1 MSRKRAII
9 KGTFILTLTGFVTR
23 FMGFFYRIF
32 LSHTFGEEGVGLY
45 QLIFP
50 IYALCFS
57 LTAAGIEIALSRCV
71 AKRTTLGQ
79 EKEARE
85 LLYTSIIFTV
95 ITSCII
101 TVLLQKYAWFISSAF
116 LKDTRCSDLLIIL
129 SYAFPFAAV
138 HSCIC
143 GYYFGLKM
151 AGIPAVSQ
159 LLEQAARILSVYL
172 IYIFGMKN
180 GITFGISI
188 AVGGL
193 IAGEVVSSI
202 FCLRAVVK
210 KSALPRQI
218 WPALPAFGRHI
229 RELLFLSVPLT
240 ASRVLLNILQSVEA
254 ISIPLRLQTYGMT
267 NKAALS
273 TYGVLTGMAL
283 PCILFPSA
291 ITNSISTMLLPAVAE
306 IQALNDQRE
315 MSGLIKKVV
324 SCCVLLGSG
333 CCALLLLTGNWIG
346 SFLFHSNAAGSFI
359 VTLAWICPFL
369 YTNNTLISII
379 NGIGKTTLSFVINAL
394 SLLIRIGSVL
404 LLIPVY
410 GIPGYLWGL
419 LASQLC
425 IFLFCILYLYSCLA
439 LRKRSCSRKDYIS

>member
-9 KGTFILTLTGFVTR
+9 KGTFILTLTGFATR
-23 FMGFFYRIF
+23 FMGFFYRVF

-57 LTAAGIEIALSRCV
+57 LTSAGIEIALSRCV

-85 LLYTSIIFTV
+85 LLYTSIVFTV
-95 ITSCII
+95 IISCI
-101 TVLLQKYAWFISSAF
+101 TTLLLQKYAWFISSAF
-116 LKDTRCSDLLIIL
+116 LKDDRCAELLVIL

-151 AGIPAVSQ
+151 TGVPATSQ
-159 LLEQAARILSVYL
+159 LIEQVARITSVYL
-172 IYIFGMKN
+172 IYVFGQKN
-180 GITFGISI
+180 GVTFGISI
-188 AVGGL
+188 AVAGL
-193 IAGEVVSSI
+193 IAGEVISSL
-202 FCLRAVVK
+202 FCLKAVTGRSISMRK
-210 KSALPRQI
+210 IR
-218 WPALPAFGRHI
+218 PALPSFGRNM
-229 RELLFLSVPLT
+229 RELLFLSIPLT
-240 ASRVLLNILQSVEA
+240 GSRVLLNVLQSVEA
-254 ISIPLRLQTYGMT
+254 ISIPLRLQAYGMT

-291 ITNSISTMLLPAVAE
+291 ITNSISTMLLPTVAE
-306 IQALNDQRE
+306 IQALDNQRE
-315 MSGLIKKVV
+315 MSAIIKKVV

-333 CCALLLLTGNWIG
+333 CCALLLLTGSWIG
-346 SFLFHSNAAGSFI
+346 SFLFHSPAAGSFI

-369 YTNNTLISII
+369 YTDNTLISII
-379 NGIGKTTLSFVINAL
+379 NGIGKTTLSFVINAVG
-394 SLLIRIGSVL
+394 LLIRIGSVL

-410 GIPGYLWGL
+410 GIRGYLWGL

-425 IFLFCILYLYSCLA
+425 IFLFCIFYLYYYLA
-439 LRKRSCSRKDYIS
+439 IRRKKCV

>member
-9 KGTFILTLTGFVTR
+9 KGTFILTLTGFATR

-57 LTAAGIEIALSRCV
+57 LTSAGIEIALSRCV

-95 ITSCII
+95 IISCI
-101 TVLLQKYAWFISSAF
+101 TTLLLQKYAWFISSAF
-116 LKDTRCSDLLIIL
+116 LKDERCAELLVIL

-151 AGIPAVSQ
+151 TGVPATSQ
-159 LLEQAARILSVYL
+159 LIEQVARIMSVYL
-172 IYIFGMKN
+172 IYVFGQKN

-188 AVGGL
+188 AVAGL
-193 IAGEVVSSI
+193 IAGEVVSSL
-202 FCLRAVVK
+202 FCLRAITG
-210 KSALPRQI
+210 KSMSMRKIRPGLPS
-218 WPALPAFGRHI
+218 FGRNI

-240 ASRVLLNILQSVEA
+240 GSRVLLNVLQSVEA
-254 ISIPLRLQTYGMT
+254 ISIPLKLQAYGMT

-273 TYGVLTGMAL
+273 TYGVLTGFRASCFL
-283 PCILFPSA
+283 PPSPILSQPCSSRPWRRYRRSMTSGRCPPSSKKSSPAVCCLEAAAAPSSSCPEAGSAPSCSKARQPEVSSSLSPGYARSSIRTIRSSASSTGSGRRRSPLSSTPSA
-291 ITNSISTMLLPAVAE
+291 CSSASEACSCSSRCTGSAATCGDCW
-306 IQALNDQRE
+306 QA
-315 MSGLIKKVV
+315 SSAS
-324 SCCVLLGSG
+324 SCS
-333 CCALLLLTGNWIG
+333 A
-346 SFLFHSNAAGSFI
+346 SFI
-359 VTLAWICPFL
+359 C
-369 YTNNTLISII
+369 II
-379 NGIGKTTLSFVINAL
+379 I
-394 SLLIRIGSVL
+394 
-404 LLIPVY
+404 
-410 GIPGYLWGL
+410 
-419 LASQLC
+419 
-425 IFLFCILYLYSCLA
+425 
-439 LRKRSCSRKDYIS
+439 